1 MPPEVQAAVT
11 TPEILTAISTLI
23 VIFLGVVT
31 AKLTS
36 KLKQIQEDTAEA
48 KEQVTNSH
56 SVNFRDEVTQIG
68 SDVKVISATLSK
80 ISEIQRSQGHQI
92 GEIKDYQIQESR
104 DRQAV
109 DTRLQALD
117 RRAQSEHASI
127 WDALRKHHT

>member
-68 SDVKVISATLSK
+68 SDVKVISATLRK

-109 DTRLQALD
+109 DARLQALD

-127 WDALRKHHT
+127 WEALRKQNS

>member
-1 MPPEVQAAVT
+1 MT
-11 TPEILTAISTLI
+11 TPEILAAISTLI

-56 SVNFRDEVTQIG
+56 SVNFRDEVTQIVP
-68 SDVKVISATLSK
+68 DVKVISATLSE
-80 ISEIQRSQGHQI
+80 ISE
-92 GEIKDYQIQESR
+92 IQESR

-127 WDALRKHHT
+127 WDALRKHHS

>member
-11 TPEILTAISTLI
+11 TPEILAAISTLI

-31 AKLTS
+31 ANFTS

-56 SVNFRDEVTQIG
+56 SANFRDEVTQIV

-80 ISEIQRSQGHQI
+80 ILGRPPKTPHLTSPPH
-92 GEIKDYQIQESR
+92 
-104 DRQAV
+104 
-109 DTRLQALD
+109 L
-117 RRAQSEHASI
+117 
-127 WDALRKHHT
+127 ALRGPGEGEFFAF

>member
-11 TPEILTAISTLI
+11 TPEILAAISTLI
-23 VIFLGVVT
+23 VVFLGVVT

-109 DTRLQALD
+109 DARLQALD
-117 RRAQSEHASI
+117 RRSQSEHASI